1 MLSNQIPGVP
11 IIAVL
16 RGITPGEVIPVGELL
31 VREGIVA
38 MEVTLNSSHA
48 YRSIKTL
55 SRRFGP
61 EVLVG
66 AGTVSET
73 GQVHQVK
80 SAGGRLVVSPH
91 TDPELVDVA
100 KAKGMIVVPGCFSPT
115 DVFRAINAGAD
126 AVKLFPAELLSP
138 VAVRALRAVLPREV
152 EIFPTGGI
160 EAGNV
165 GEYLRSGADG
175 FAVGSSF
182 YKPGK
187 PLAAIESDVKSIV
200 TAFRHE
206 KQIQAEHEKSKT
218 VT

>member
-1 MLSNQIPGVP
+1 MLSNQIQGVP

-16 RGITPGEVIPVGELL
+16 RGITPDEVIPVGELL

-38 MEVTLNSSHA
+38 MEVTLNSSQA
-48 YRSIKTL
+48 YRSITTL

-66 AGTVSET
+66 AGTVSKT
-73 GQVHQVK
+73 GQVRQVK
-80 SAGGRLVVSPH
+80 CAGGRLIVSPH
-91 TDPELVDVA
+91 TDSELIAVA
-100 KAKGMIVVPGCFSPT
+100 KAEGMIVVPGCFSPT

-126 AVKLFPAELLSP
+126 AIKLFPAELLSP
-138 VAVRALRAVLPREV
+138 VAVRALRAVLPREI

-165 GEYLRSGADG
+165 KEYLQSGADG

-187 PLAAIESDVKSIV
+187 SLAAIESDVKSIV

-206 KQIQAEHEKSKT
+206 KQLQAEHEKSKT

>member
-1 MLSNQIPGVP
+1 MLSDQIQGVP

-16 RGITPGEVIPVGELL
+16 RGITPDEVIPVAELL

-38 MEVTLNSSHA
+38 MEVTLNSAHA
-48 YRSIKTL
+48 YRSITTL

-66 AGTVSET
+66 AGTVSKTE
-73 GQVHQVK
+73 QVRQVK
-80 SAGGRLVVSPH
+80 CAGGRLIVSPH
-91 TDPELVDVA
+91 TDSELVAVA
-100 KAKGMIVVPGCFSPT
+100 KAESMIVVPGCFSPT

-138 VAVRALRAVLPREV
+138 VAVRALRAVLPREI

-160 EAGNV
+160 EAGNIK
-165 GEYLRSGADG
+165 EYLQSGADG

-187 PLAAIESDVKSIV
+187 SLAAIESDVKSIV
-200 TAFRHE
+200 AAFKRE
-206 KQIQAEHEKSKT
+206 ERLLVEHKKGK
-218 VT
+218 VIA